1 MNIKRILQLI
11 FQIHH
16 IFYGYGWKLSFLP
29 YGLFFNPEVTIKYL
43 ENGKRGNTKGLDLY
57 HNCTLTGVY

>member
-11 FQIHH
+11 FQIHRIDH
-16 IFYGYGWKLSFLP
+16 ICYGYGWK
-29 YGLFFNPEVTIKYL
+29 LFFNPEVTIKYL

-57 HNCTLTGVY
+57 HNCTLTGIY